1 MVLMFAFLALIN
13 TFLFPGSRGSSVVE
27 TDYGTFIS
35 DVDKGLVYDVVID
48 GDKVLYSKS
57 APLTYQ
63 EKLKGQRDTTYV
75 TGAVTDPDFVSRLS
89 TAPSPNKDGKIRFVK
104 KLNRERSPLLDFI
117 LWWVLPGMLMYWL
130 LSSAMRRVGSNMAK
144 GGGMGNFMQ
153 FGQSGAKVYA
163 ENDIKTRFSDV
174 AGQDEA
180 KDGLMEV
187 VDFLHNPAK
196 YNEVGAHLPKGVFW
210 SGLREPAR
218 H

>member
-1 MVLMFAFLALIN
+1 MKFVEYPEDKKADSPKETEGQTRGGWFPNGNIFWTMVLMFAFLALIN

-89 TAPSPNKDGKIRFVK
+89 TAQSPNKDGKIRFVK
-104 KLNRERSPLLDFI
+104 KLNRERSSSGFHPL
-117 LWWVLPGMLMYWL
+117 
-130 LSSAMRRVGSNMAK
+130 
-144 GGGMGNFMQ
+144 
-153 FGQSGAKVYA
+153 
-163 ENDIKTRFSDV
+163 
-174 AGQDEA
+174 
-180 KDGLMEV
+180 
-187 VDFLHNPAK
+187 
-196 YNEVGAHLPKGVFW
+196 VGAPGYADVLAAELGYEACRQQYGQRW
-210 SGLREPAR
+210 RNG
-218 H
+218 